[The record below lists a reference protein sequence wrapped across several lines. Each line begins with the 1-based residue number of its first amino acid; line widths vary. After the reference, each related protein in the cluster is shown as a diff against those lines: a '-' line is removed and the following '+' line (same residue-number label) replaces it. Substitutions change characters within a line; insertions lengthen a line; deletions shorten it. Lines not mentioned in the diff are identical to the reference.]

1 MDRVGTCM
9 KTGRISS
16 IQKSRFNTEII
27 VSLKLLRETDLI
39 KFSYS
44 RSDFI
49 PKSTLMLSLLGR
61 FIISSVSKNLHC
73 LQYHPI
79 ASNPRFSWLW
89 RRKILDSNLRLRI
102 CSLKLFSS
110 TILQYLQ
117 AWYFIAYGFISYCY
131 CAYKIMNIMVY
142 QSIRGRGPHF
152 TVVRGG
158 AVVVIIEHQRN
169 LTV

>member
-16 IQKSRFNTEII
+16 IQKSRFNPEII

-49 PKSTLMLSLLGR
+49 PKSTLILSLLRR

-102 CSLKLFSS
+102 YSLKLFSS
-110 TILQYLQ
+110 DLQYLQ
-117 AWYFIAYGFISYCY
+117 DEISSNMVSFRIFIVLMRLWILWYTRASADGGRISL
-131 CAYKIMNIMVY
+131 
-142 QSIRGRGPHF
+142 SSEEEP
-152 TVVRGG
+152 
-158 AVVVIIEHQRN
+158 
-169 LTV
+169 LLLL